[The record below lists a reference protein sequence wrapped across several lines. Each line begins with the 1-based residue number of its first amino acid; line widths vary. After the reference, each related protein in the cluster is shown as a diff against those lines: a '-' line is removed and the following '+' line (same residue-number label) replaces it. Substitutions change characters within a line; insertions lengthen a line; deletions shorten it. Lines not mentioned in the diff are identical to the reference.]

1 MRKREMGKREMAQ
14 EGERRVTIR
23 DLAEEL
29 GLSTATVSNVLHGK
43 PGKASE
49 ETVRR
54 VHALMEERRYIPS
67 MAGILLAR
75 NASRLIGV
83 VVNDHEKYEGRAL
96 EDAFIAASLAA
107 LAREIEER
115 GRFMMV
121 RQTGQTEEI
130 VRLASMWNLDGLVLI
145 GFCEQDYLR
154 LRSHMRIP
162 FVLYDGYVSH
172 AERICNVVIDH
183 EDGGRQA
190 GAYLKRMGHTRAL
203 CIADNDICM
212 DDERYRGFTAA
223 FGDAPRM
230 IVPMR
235 REQRRAFYDRHI
247 EEIARFTAVFAASD
261 VYAAELMGVLA
272 AHGVRVPEDV
282 SVIGF
287 DDMPLCAWMTPPLTS
302 VRQDS
307 ALRAHVA
314 MDALLA
320 LAEGRK
326 TPERIVLPVTLVE
339 RESVKR
345 I

>member
-1 MRKREMGKREMAQ
+1 MD
-14 EGERRVTIR
+14 ERRVTIR
-23 DLAEEL
+23 DIADEL

-54 VHALMEERRYIPS
+54 VHALLEERRYIPS

-75 NASRLIGV
+75 NPSRIVGV
-83 VVNDHEKYEGRAL
+83 VVNNHEKYEGRSL
-96 EDAFIAASLAA
+96 EDAFIAASLSA
-107 LAREIEER
+107 LAREIER
-115 GRFMMV
+115 SGRFMML

-130 VRLASMWNLDGLVLI
+130 IRLASMWNLEALVLI

-162 FVLYDGYVSH
+162 FVLYDGYVAH
-172 AERICNVVIDH
+172 AQRICNVVIDH
-183 EDGGRQA
+183 YDGGRQA
-190 GAYLKRMGHTRAL
+190 GEYLRRMGHTRAL
-203 CIADNDICM
+203 CVADNAICM
-212 DDERYRGFTAA
+212 DDERYRGFVAG

-235 REQRRAFYDRHI
+235 REQRRAFYDAHI
-247 EEIARFTAVFAASD
+247 GEIRGYTAVFAASD
-261 VYAAELMGVLA
+261 VYAAELMCALA
-272 AHGVRVPEDV
+272 AHGVRVPEDI

-287 DDMPLCAWMTPPLTS
+287 DGTPLCELLTPTLTS
-302 VRQDS
+302 VRQDV
-307 ALRAHVA
+307 ALRASVA
-314 MDALLA
+314 LKALLA
-320 LAEGRK
+320 LAEGREA
-326 TPERIVLPVTLVE
+326 PEKIVLPVTLIE